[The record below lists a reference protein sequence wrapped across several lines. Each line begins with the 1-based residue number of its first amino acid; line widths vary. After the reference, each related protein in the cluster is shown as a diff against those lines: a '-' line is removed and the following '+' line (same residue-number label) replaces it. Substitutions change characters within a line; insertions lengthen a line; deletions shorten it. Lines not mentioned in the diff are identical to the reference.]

1 MGGSLSRACSAC
13 AELLTERFRNE
24 RFNARQFARFRVKH
38 HVRYGQGA
46 FGATF
51 LAHDLENEGQR
62 VAAKRVRLQDNN
74 STREVMQREVDIVMA
89 LHHEHI
95 VQALASCHPS
105 RKQVAQPSAGWLS
118 GGFSQRQIIPQ
129 RCPELRPASASLGKS
144 AGWAALMLAGQIGLV
159 FRIGATTTARSGS
172 SWSYSRAASCSTW
185 WCARARWP
193 RRAPSGT
200 WCRSCAAS
208 RTCTAAA
215 SSIEISSSITSCSRQ
230 HGTVID

>member
-1 MGGSLSRACSAC
+1 VAGIGLPPPLRERMGASLSRACSVC
-13 AELLTERFRNE
+13 SESLTERFRNE

-51 LAHDLENEGQR
+51 LAHDLEREGQR

-74 STREVMQREVDIVMA
+74 STREDMQREVDIVMA

-95 VQALASCHPS
+95 VQALASCHPIVEN
-105 RKQVAQPSAGWLS
+105 KVAQTLASWLWRLLS
-118 GGFSQRQIIPQ
+118 RRQIVPQ
-129 RCPELRPASASLGKS
+129 AARSFGQPRSASVNQLVGPQIIV
-144 AGWAALMLAGQIGLV
+144 LAGQIGLV
-159 FRIGATTTARSGS
+159 FRIGATTAARSGF

-185 WCARARWP
+185 WYARARWP

-200 WCRSCAAS
+200 WCRSFAAS

-215 SSIEISSSITSCSRQ
+215 SSTEI
-230 HGTVID
+230 

>member
-118 GGFSQRQIIPQ
+118 GGFSQRRATPQ
-129 RCPELRPASASLGKS
+129 ATPSCSQPRPISRSGRVRAVQCVAHREQ
-144 AGWAALMLAGQIGLV
+144 AALRLWYA
-159 FRIGATTTARSGS
+159 
-172 SWSYSRAASCSTW
+172 
-185 WCARARWP
+185 
-193 RRAPSGT
+193 
-200 WCRSCAAS
+200 
-208 RTCTAAA
+208 
-215 SSIEISSSITSCSRQ
+215 Q
-230 HGTVID
+230 HVGGRYA